1 MRIKE
6 DYDGA
11 EPSPNSLAAVN
22 LARLA
27 ALTANASYHVQA
39 KKLLKLFHQS
49 LVGSASSVP
58 VMVMGLD
65 LEQRGKQQIVLAGD
79 AGSAEF
85 KSLLRIVHETFLPY
99 AVVLH
104 ADGAAAQSYHAKHN
118 EAIAGMKPLNGQPAA
133 YVCEGQTC
141 QAPVTTVE
149 ALKKVLAV

>member
-22 LARLA
+22 LVRLA
-27 ALTANASYHVQA
+27 ALTANESYHAQA
-39 KKLLKLFHQS
+39 KKLLRLFHQS

-65 LEQRGKQQIVLAGD
+65 LEQRGKQQVVLAGD
-79 AGSAEF
+79 ATSDGF
-85 KSLLRIVHETFLPY
+85 KALLRVLHEHFLPY

-104 ADGAAAQSYHAKHN
+104 ADGSAAQAYHAKHN
-118 EAIAGMKPLNGQPAA
+118 EAISGMKPLNGSAAA

-141 QAPVTTVE
+141 QAPVTTAE
-149 ALKKVLAV
+149 ALKKTLGV